1 MKKYSYITVVFYI
14 IISFCY
20 SKSVA
25 QEVSSNLNERNYIL
39 TQIQLN
45 NNPSLILENKIY
57 SEAELSAQNSSIKL
71 NQIGNYNQI
80 DIKADVTDS
89 QLVNQIGNQNNYTFI
104 NYYNNTPSNFDIT
117 QLGNANFLQ
126 IYGENSII
134 KNLKIVQ
141 KSNAKTIII
150 RNY

>member
-1 MKKYSYITVVFYI
+1 MKKYSYITVIFYVLV
-14 IISFCY
+14 SFYC
-20 SKSVA
+20 SKSFA
-25 QEVSSNLNERNYIL
+25 QEITSNERNYIL
-39 TQIQLN
+39 NQIQLN
-45 NNPSLILENKIY
+45 NNPSLILENKTY
-57 SEAELSAQNSSIKL
+57 SEAELSAQSSSIKL

-89 QLVNQIGNQNNYTFI
+89 QLVNQFGNQNNYTFI
-104 NYYNNTPSNFDIT
+104 NYYNNTLSKFDIT
-117 QLGNANFLQ
+117 QQGNDNFLQ

>member
-1 MKKYSYITVVFYI
+1 MKKYSYITVIFYI
-14 IISFCY
+14 VISFYC
-20 SKSVA
+20 SKSYT
-25 QEVSSNLNERNYIL
+25 QEVTSNERNYIL
-39 TQIQLN
+39 NQIQLN
-45 NNPSLILENKIY
+45 NNPSLILENKTTY
-57 SEAELSAQNSSIKL
+57 SEAELFTQKTSIKL

-89 QLVNQIGNQNNYTFI
+89 QLVNQFGNENNYTFI
-104 NYYNNTPSNFDIT
+104 NYFNNTPSKFDIT
-117 QLGNANFLQ
+117 QQGNGNFLQ

-141 KSNAKTIII
+141 KSNFKTVII

>member
-1 MKKYSYITVVFYI
+1 MVIFYVMV
-14 IISFCY
+14 SFYC
-20 SKSVA
+20 SKSSA
-25 QEVSSNLNERNYIL
+25 QEITSNERNYIL
-39 TQIQLN
+39 NQIQLN
-45 NNPSLILENKIY
+45 NNPSLILENKPY
-57 SEAELSAQNSSIKL
+57 SEAELLVQSSSIEL

-89 QLVNQIGNQNNYTFI
+89 QLVNQFGNQNNYTFI
-104 NYYNNTPSNFDIT
+104 NYYNNTPSKFDIT
-117 QLGNANFLQ
+117 QQGNGNFLQ

>member
-1 MKKYSYITVVFYI
+1 MKKYSYITVIFYVLV
-14 IISFCY
+14 SFYC
-20 SKSVA
+20 SKSFA
-25 QEVSSNLNERNYIL
+25 QEITSNERNYIL
-39 TQIQLN
+39 NQIQLN

-57 SEAELSAQNSSIKL
+57 SEAELSAQSSSIKL

-89 QLVNQIGNQNNYTFI
+89 QLVNQLGNQNNYTFI
-104 NYYNNTPSNFDIT
+104 NFYNNTPSKFDIT
-117 QLGNANFLQ
+117 QQGNGNFLQ

>member
-1 MKKYSYITVVFYI
+1 MKKYSYITVIFYI
-14 IISFCY
+14 VISFYC
-20 SKSVA
+20 SKGFA
-25 QEVSSNLNERNYIL
+25 QEITSNERNYIL
-39 TQIQLN
+39 NQIQLN
-45 NNPSLILENKIY
+45 NNPSLILENKTY
-57 SEAELSAQNSSIKL
+57 SEAELSAQSSSIKL

-89 QLVNQIGNQNNYTFI
+89 QLVNQFGNQNNYTFI
-104 NYYNNTPSNFDIT
+104 NFYNNTPSKFDIT
-117 QLGNANFLQ
+117 QQGNGNFLQ

>member
-1 MKKYSYITVVFYI
+1 MKKYSYITVIFYI
-14 IISFCY
+14 VISFCC
-20 SKSVA
+20 SKSFA
-25 QEVSSNLNERNYIL
+25 QEITSNERNYIL
-39 TQIQLN
+39 NQIQLN
-45 NNPSLILENKIY
+45 NNPSLILENKTY
-57 SEAELSAQNSSIKL
+57 SEAELSAQSSSIKL
-71 NQIGNYNQI
+71 NQIGNYNEI

-89 QLVNQIGNQNNYTFI
+89 QLVNQFGNQNNYTFI
-104 NYYNNTPSNFDIT
+104 NYYNNTPSKFDIT
-117 QLGNANFLQ
+117 QQGNGNFLQ

>member
-1 MKKYSYITVVFYI
+1 MKKYSYITVIFYVLV
-14 IISFCY
+14 SFYC
-20 SKSVA
+20 SKSFA
-25 QEVSSNLNERNYIL
+25 QEITSNEHNYIL
-39 TQIQLN
+39 NQIQLN

-57 SEAELSAQNSSIKL
+57 SEAELSAQSSSIEL

-89 QLVNQIGNQNNYTFI
+89 QLVNQFGNQNNYTFI
-104 NYYNNTPSNFDIT
+104 NFYNNTPSKFDIT
-117 QLGNANFLQ
+117 QQGNGNFLQ

>member
-1 MKKYSYITVVFYI
+1 MKKYSYITVLFYI
-14 IISFCY
+14 VIGFYC
-20 SKSVA
+20 SKSFA
-25 QEVSSNLNERNYIL
+25 QEITSNERNYIL
-39 TQIQLN
+39 NQIQLN
-45 NNPSLILENKIY
+45 NNPSLILENKTY
-57 SEAELSAQNSSIKL
+57 SEAELLSAQSSSIKL

-89 QLVNQIGNQNNYTFI
+89 QLVNQFGNQNNYTFI

-117 QLGNANFLQ
+117 QQGNGNFLQ